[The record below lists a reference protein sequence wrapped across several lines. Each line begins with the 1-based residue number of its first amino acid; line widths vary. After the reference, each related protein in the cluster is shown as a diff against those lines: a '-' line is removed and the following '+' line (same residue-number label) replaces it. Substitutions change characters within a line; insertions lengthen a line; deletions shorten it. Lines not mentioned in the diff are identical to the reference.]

1 MLSPLFLTPPHSVCQ
16 FLSRCQSPQG
26 GFGGGPGQ
34 HPHLAPTYAA
44 VNALC
49 IIGTEEAFGVID
61 RYGRRLEGVC
71 GGLSQPA
78 RGRGEAGCVCVHV
91 PPSFSQLAGSCRKKL
106 LEYLHS
112 LKQPDGSFLMH
123 VGGEVD
129 VRWASAAGCGGG
141 KTAGCRGG
149 GAGATALSAC
159 LPQERLLCRLR
170 GLADQHPH
178 SGALCRDGRVD
189 SEVRAGVHGGRVGDR
204 GRPCASA
211 TS

>member
-1 MLSPLFLTPPHSVCQ
+1 MRLGSPEPLPHLPPAPPSVCQ

-34 HPHLAPTYAA
+34 DPHLAPTYAA

-49 IIGTEEAFGVID
+49 IIGTEEAFGVIN
-61 RYGRRLEGVC
+61 RYGRHL
-71 GGLSQPA
+71 GGLGGSGWMA
-78 RGRGEAGCVCVHV
+78 RGWGGKTCV
-91 PPSFSQLAGSCRKKL
+91 PPMQPPGFCRKKL

-129 VRWASAAGCGGG
+129 VRWVNAGRGTLGCHGGQLVMCGGP
-141 KTAGCRGG
+141 
-149 GAGATALSAC
+149 GATVGAWCCGS
-159 LPQERLLCRLR
+159 E
-170 GLADQHPH
+170 HPPP
-178 SGALCRDGRVD
+178 A
-189 SEVRAGVHGGRVGDR
+189 EVPTAPPPWPRS
-204 GRPCASA
+204 P